1 VCTRSINS
9 CASCCLRPIC
19 FPAGVTR
26 GSSTVRRLNVTHGHL
41 ERGETL
47 YVSGQRCSAL
57 YALRSGCVKD
67 VLTKRNG
74 VEALVQ
80 FCLPGEAVGL
90 GCLAAGRARSSVIA
104 VAASR
109 YCKISWASFQAL
121 AREVPEVAY
130 ELVRLLAA
138 TVTATHEL
146 VASVLKQEA
155 LARVAELLLD
165 VSARLQRSGLDGSH
179 FRLGLSRRDIA
190 SYLGVTIETVSR
202 CFTELDRRR
211 LIVVRGKDL
220 RLLRPADLHLLAGDG

>member
-1 VCTRSINS
+1 M
-9 CASCCLRPIC
+9 
-19 FPAGVTR
+19 
-26 GSSTVRRLNVTHGHL
+26 
-41 ERGETL
+41 

-80 FCLPGEAVGL
+80 FCLPGEVVGL

-121 AREVPEVAY
+121 AREVPEVAH

-155 LARVAELLLD
+155 LA
-165 VSARLQRSGLDGSH
+165 SAWALAAAISRATSESQ
-179 FRLGLSRRDIA
+179 SRR
-190 SYLGVTIETVSR
+190 
-202 CFTELDRRR
+202 
-211 LIVVRGKDL
+211 
-220 RLLRPADLHLLAGDG
+220 